1 VYTPVPLAQRLVRAA
16 IVSAVVVAVG
26 TVGFILLTD
35 EGVID
40 AFYRTMITV
49 TTIGL
54 ATVPES
60 TGAKLFTAFLS
71 VAGVAIFLYVFG
83 LITEVAVGGALTGAV
98 AERRSRRHVD
108 TLEGHYV
115 ICGYGRMGRSIA
127 QELDAAGTRLVVVDM
142 DPNRVEEARRGGHLA
157 LVGSGS
163 DDETLERAGIHRARG
178 LVACAGSDAE
188 NLYIVVNAHEL
199 EADLVIVARA
209 SDEDAAKNLM
219 RGGAHRTVS
228 PFAIAGREIAAMLA
242 QPEVAAYFEFP
253 AGSRP
258 GIRLA
263 EIEVPP
269 DCLGCGM
276 RIDEL
281 AAAAGPGAAV
291 VAHRRAGGD
300 FTTRLDPGLRLEA
313 GDVLI
318 GIGTPA
324 EVGALE
330 DLFRPREALA
340 S

>member
-1 VYTPVPLAQRLVRAA
+1 VPIAQRLVRAA
-16 IVSAVVVAVG
+16 LVSLVVVAAG
-26 TVGFILLTD
+26 TIGFVLLTD
-35 EGVID
+35 EGAAD

-83 LITEVAVGGALTGAV
+83 LITEFAVGGALTGAV
-98 AERRSRRHVD
+98 AERRTRRHVERLD
-108 TLEGHYV
+108 GHFV

-127 QELDAAGTRLVVVDM
+127 QELDAVGTRFVVVDVAA
-142 DPNRVEEARRGGHLA
+142 DRVEAARSDGHLA
-157 LVGSGS
+157 LLGNGS

-188 NLYIVVNAHEL
+188 NLYIVVNAHDL
-199 EADLVIVARA
+199 ETDLVIVARA
-209 SDEDAAKNLM
+209 SDEDAAKNLL

-253 AGSRP
+253 AGKGA

-263 EIEVPP
+263 EIEVPERCEGTGLTIG
-269 DCLGCGM
+269 DLGAPA
-276 RIDEL
+276 R
-281 AAAAGPGAAV
+281 PGASV
-291 VAHRRAGGD
+291 VAHRRVDGE
-300 FTTRLDPGLRLEA
+300 FSTRPDPALRLER
-313 GDVLI
+313 GDVL
-318 GIGTPA
+318 
-324 EVGALE
+324 VGVGSPDEIRMLE
-330 DLFRPREALA
+330 ELFQPREVV
-340 S
+340 SP